1 MLRFAVN
8 ISTVFTDSK
17 LLDRFAAAAQAGFP
31 AVEIQTPYECT
42 ADELA
47 QARTR
52 AGLDNFVLMSF
63 PAGDRAKGDRAGIAS
78 LPDRV
83 DEVAAG
89 IETGRL
95 YAERLGT
102 KRINMLCGAP
112 GPEVEKARAH
122 ATLVENFRR
131 AARAVR
137 DIGASVLLEP
147 INNHDVPGYFVPD
160 VDGAIAVLDEIGEPN
175 VGLQFDFYHVH
186 RMGRPLIPT
195 FERLLPR
202 IAHMQ
207 FSDSPGRREPGTGTI
222 DYKSVFDT
230 VARSAYAGWTAAEY
244 FPDRPSRETLAWF
257 QPYRRS

>member
-31 AVEIQTPYECT
+31 AVEMQTPYEAPVDDL
-42 ADELA
+42 ADAFE
-47 QARTR
+47 R
-52 AGLDNFVLMSF
+52 AGLEDFVLMSF

-83 DEVAAG
+83 DEVTKG
-89 IETGRL
+89 IDEGRR
-95 YAERLGT
+95 YADRLNAR
-102 KRINMLCGAP
+102 RINMLCGVP
-112 GPEVEKARAH
+112 GPDVEKARAH
-122 ATLVENFRR
+122 ATLVANFRR

-137 DIGASVLLEP
+137 DIGATVLVEP
-147 INNHDVPGYFVPD
+147 INNLDIPGYFVPD
-160 VDGAIAVLDEIGEPN
+160 VDEAIKVLDEVGEPN
-175 VGLQFDFYHVH
+175 VGLQFDFYHMQ

-195 FERLLPR
+195 FERLLSR
-202 IAHMQ
+202 ITHMQ

-222 DYKSVFDT
+222 DYAAIFAAVKNS
-230 VARSAYAGWTAAEY
+230 SYAGWTSAEY

>member
-31 AVEIQTPYECT
+31 AVEIQTPYECP
-42 ADELA
+42 ADDLA
-47 QARTR
+47 RAREN
-52 AGLDNFVLMSF
+52 AGLDDFVLMSF
-63 PAGDRAKGDRAGIAS
+63 PAGDRAKGDRAGIAC
-78 LPDRV
+78 LPDRI
-83 DEVAAG
+83 DEVTQG
-89 IETGRL
+89 IEVARR
-95 YAERLGT
+95 YAERLGI
-102 KRINMLCGAP
+102 KRLNMLCGVP
-112 GPEVEKARAH
+112 GPEVDKAH
-122 ATLVENFRR
+122 ARTTLVANFRR
-131 AARAVR
+131 AALALRE
-137 DIGASVLLEP
+137 IGAAVLIEP

-160 VDGAIAVLDEIGEPN
+160 VDEAIAVLDEVGEPN